1 MTSLD
6 LIFGII
12 LLIFTIWGMFKG
24 LLWTLV
30 RILSLAGVILIISTF
45 GEDFRYKLGD
55 MLNVSPAIAT
65 VIAYVLIFVVMMIIA
80 SFLAVVFR
88 KLLPSIIALSV
99 ASLLLSLE
107 FYLLHAPDVAIA
119 EAAIGA
125 GLTMAIFIFAIRG
138 TR

>member
-1 MTSLD
+1 MSS
-6 LIFGII
+6 FVEII
-12 LLIFTIWGMFKG
+12 H
-24 LLWTLV
+24 
-30 RILSLAGVILIISTF
+30 IST
-45 GEDFRYKLGD
+45 L
-55 MLNVSPAIAT
+55 A
-65 VIAYVLIFVVMMIIA
+65 MMIVA
-80 SFLAVVFR
+80 SFLAVVFK

>member
-1 MTSLD
+1 
-6 LIFGII
+6 
-12 LLIFTIWGMFKG
+12 
-24 LLWTLV
+24 
-30 RILSLAGVILIISTF
+30 
-45 GEDFRYKLGD
+45 
-55 MLNVSPAIAT
+55 
-65 VIAYVLIFVVMMIIA
+65 MMIIA

-99 ASLLLSLE
+99 ASLLLALE
-107 FYLLHAPDVAIA
+107 FYILHAPDVAIA

>member
-1 MTSLD
+1 MSSF
-6 LIFGII
+6 IE
-12 LLIFTIWGMFKG
+12 
-24 LLWTLV
+24 
-30 RILSLAGVILIISTF
+30 LAHISTLII
-45 GEDFRYKLGD
+45 
-55 MLNVSPAIAT
+55 
-65 VIAYVLIFVVMMIIA
+65 MIIA
-80 SFLAVVFR
+80 GFLAVVFK
-88 KLLPSIIALSV
+88 KLLPSVIALSV

>member
-1 MTSLD
+1 MSSLVE
-6 LIFGII
+6 IVH
-12 LLIFTIWGMFKG
+12 IFTLTI
-24 LLWTLV
+24 
-30 RILSLAGVILIISTF
+30 
-45 GEDFRYKLGD
+45 
-55 MLNVSPAIAT
+55 
-65 VIAYVLIFVVMMIIA
+65 MIIA
-80 SFLAVVFR
+80 AFLAVSFK

>member
-1 MTSLD
+1 MSS
-6 LIFGII
+6 FVEII
-12 LLIFTIWGMFKG
+12 H
-24 LLWTLV
+24 
-30 RILSLAGVILIISTF
+30 IST
-45 GEDFRYKLGD
+45 L
-55 MLNVSPAIAT
+55 
-65 VIAYVLIFVVMMIIA
+65 VMMINA
-80 SFLAVVFR
+80 SFLAVVFN
-88 KLLPSIIALSV
+88 KLLPSIVALSV

>member
-1 MTSLD
+1 MSS
-6 LIFGII
+6 FVEII
-12 LLIFTIWGMFKG
+12 H
-24 LLWTLV
+24 
-30 RILSLAGVILIISTF
+30 IST
-45 GEDFRYKLGD
+45 L
-55 MLNVSPAIAT
+55 
-65 VIAYVLIFVVMMIIA
+65 VMMIIA
-80 SFLAVVFR
+80 SFLAVVFK
-88 KLLPSIIALSV
+88 KLLPSIVTLSV

>member
-1 MTSLD
+1 MSSFVE
-6 LIFGII
+6 I
-12 LLIFTIWGMFKG
+12 
-24 LLWTLV
+24 V
-30 RILSLAGVILIISTF
+30 HIST
-45 GEDFRYKLGD
+45 L
-55 MLNVSPAIAT
+55 M
-65 VIAYVLIFVVMMIIA
+65 MMIVA
-80 SFLAVVFR
+80 SFLAVVFN
-88 KLLPSIIALSV
+88 KLLPSVIALAV

>member
-1 MTSLD
+1 MSS
-6 LIFGII
+6 IVEII
-12 LLIFTIWGMFKG
+12 H
-24 LLWTLV
+24 
-30 RILSLAGVILIISTF
+30 IST
-45 GEDFRYKLGD
+45 L
-55 MLNVSPAIAT
+55 A
-65 VIAYVLIFVVMMIIA
+65 MMIIA
-80 SFLAVVFR
+80 SFLAVVFK
-88 KLLPSIIALSV
+88 KLLPSIVALSV

>member
-1 MTSLD
+1 MSS
-6 LIFGII
+6 FVEII
-12 LLIFTIWGMFKG
+12 H
-24 LLWTLV
+24 
-30 RILSLAGVILIISTF
+30 IST
-45 GEDFRYKLGD
+45 L
-55 MLNVSPAIAT
+55 A
-65 VIAYVLIFVVMMIIA
+65 MMIIA
-80 SFLAVVFR
+80 SFLAVFFQ

-107 FYLLHAPDVAIA
+107 FYLLQAPDVAIA

>member
-1 MTSLD
+1 MSSF
-6 LIFGII
+6 IEII
-12 LLIFTIWGMFKG
+12 H
-24 LLWTLV
+24 
-30 RILSLAGVILIISTF
+30 IST
-45 GEDFRYKLGD
+45 L
-55 MLNVSPAIAT
+55 
-65 VIAYVLIFVVMMIIA
+65 VMMIIA
-80 SFLAVVFR
+80 SFLAVVIN

-119 EAAIGA
+119 EASIGA

>member
-1 MTSLD
+1 MSS
-6 LIFGII
+6 FVEII
-12 LLIFTIWGMFKG
+12 H
-24 LLWTLV
+24 
-30 RILSLAGVILIISTF
+30 IST
-45 GEDFRYKLGD
+45 
-55 MLNVSPAIAT
+55 
-65 VIAYVLIFVVMMIIA
+65 LIMMIIA
-80 SFLAVVFR
+80 SFLAVVFK
-88 KLLPSIIALSV
+88 KLLPSVIALTV

>member
-1 MTSLD
+1 MSSF
-6 LIFGII
+6 IEII
-12 LLIFTIWGMFKG
+12 H
-24 LLWTLV
+24 
-30 RILSLAGVILIISTF
+30 IST
-45 GEDFRYKLGD
+45 L
-55 MLNVSPAIAT
+55 
-65 VIAYVLIFVVMMIIA
+65 VMMIIA

>member
-1 MTSLD
+1 MSS
-6 LIFGII
+6 FVEII
-12 LLIFTIWGMFKG
+12 HIS
-24 LLWTLV
+24 TLV
-30 RILSLAGVILIISTF
+30 L
-45 GEDFRYKLGD
+45 
-55 MLNVSPAIAT
+55 
-65 VIAYVLIFVVMMIIA
+65 MIIA
-80 SFLAVVFR
+80 SFLAIVFK

>member
-1 MTSLD
+1 MNSFVEFIHIST
-6 LIFGII
+6 
-12 LLIFTIWGMFKG
+12 
-24 LLWTLV
+24 
-30 RILSLAGVILIISTF
+30 LIIT
-45 GEDFRYKLGD
+45 
-55 MLNVSPAIAT
+55 
-65 VIAYVLIFVVMMIIA
+65 IIA
-80 SFLAVVFR
+80 SFLAVMFN
-88 KLLPSIIALSV
+88 KLLSSVIALSV